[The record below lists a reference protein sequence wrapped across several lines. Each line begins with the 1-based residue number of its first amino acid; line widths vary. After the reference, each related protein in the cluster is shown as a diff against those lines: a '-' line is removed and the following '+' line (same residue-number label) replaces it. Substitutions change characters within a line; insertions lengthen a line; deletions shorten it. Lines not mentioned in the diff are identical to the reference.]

1 MTPFVLKIVSL
12 FVTMVRE
19 TKELFPRYKIDNIFD
34 SSKFKKRFPDFE
46 VTTYQE
52 GIEDILADYSI
63 Q

>member
-1 MTPFVLKIVSL
+1 
-12 FVTMVRE
+12 MVRE